1 MTDKKTKTI
10 YEKILSVQEE
20 IGNIA
25 KGDSE
30 GATGLMY
37 DPIVHW
43 EVTRLVKECA
53 TKHKLVLLPYVKS
66 HEREGNNTWV
76 TVAIQIVDTES
87 GDNIVIG
94 DYVGQGRDSQDKG
107 SGKATSYAIKTAYL
121 KIFMITTPDDT
132 ETETIDSE
140 SGQLATTNT
149 MTELLDKYDYH
160 LKTPVECS
168 EFMQNHAEDI
178 ANFKADLKSA
188 KSYAKKNKKQIP
200 EQMENAYNRLCE
212 ITLQANKSEAQ
223 DV

>member
-107 SGKATSYAIKTAYL
+107 SGKATSYAI
-121 KIFMITTPDDT
+121 
-132 ETETIDSE
+132 
-140 SGQLATTNT
+140 
-149 MTELLDKYDYH
+149 H
-160 LKTPVECS
+160 
-168 EFMQNHAEDI
+168 
-178 ANFKADLKSA
+178 
-188 KSYAKKNKKQIP
+188 
-200 EQMENAYNRLCE
+200 
-212 ITLQANKSEAQ
+212 
-223 DV
+223 